1 MTSSRHFP
9 AGTDV
14 AIAGVGDHDPE
25 PQRTP
30 ASSTRRIEVRTLPEA
45 AIVTVRGDVDIDL
58 ADALRASL
66 AEAIARRRRV
76 VLTFAEVAVIDSVG
90 LGVLVRAHR
99 DARRLGGA
107 LCLVAA
113 SHFIIT
119 VLHAVRLDA
128 IFPLFDDCEQAL
140 AWLASPSSSW

>member
-1 MTSSRHFP
+1 M
-9 AGTDV
+9 
-14 AIAGVGDHDPE
+14 
-25 PQRTP
+25 RTP
-30 ASSTRRIEVRTLPEA
+30 TNPIPVPRVDGHATEPRQAPVTSTSRIEVRTLPAA

-58 ADALRASL
+58 AAELRACL

-76 VLTFAEVAVIDSVG
+76 VLNFAEVAVIDSVG

-113 SHFIIT
+113 SRFVVT
-119 VLHAVRLDA
+119 VLHTMRLDA
-128 IFPLFDDCEQAL
+128 IFALFDDCEQAL
-140 AWLASPSSSW
+140 AWLATPSSSW